1 MAMMDSVYFKCF
13 HSGLRGKYKKNFEI
27 KKKYLFLLKKRSKL
41 TSIKR
46 ADNKRI
52 SDNKRLNETT
62 SNTTTIEINGMLSK
76 ELN

>member
-1 MAMMDSVYFKCF
+1 MMDSVYFKCF

-46 ADNKRI
+46 ADNKRLT
-52 SDNKRLNETT
+52 DNKRL
-62 SNTTTIEINGMLSK
+62 
-76 ELN
+76 